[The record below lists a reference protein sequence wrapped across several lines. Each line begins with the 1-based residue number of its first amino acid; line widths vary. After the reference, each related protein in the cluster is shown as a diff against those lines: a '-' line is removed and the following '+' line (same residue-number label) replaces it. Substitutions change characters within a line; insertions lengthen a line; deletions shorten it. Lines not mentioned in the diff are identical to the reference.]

1 MHQLFSYIFK
11 IKLKLTLYLYIYVF
25 HFQNKQYIGINIT
38 CCNKGTFFF
47 NDLDQLI
54 DLGQTI
60 AYNTRMYLNLKCFEK
75 SNAFALMR
83 MNMTIAHDV
92 NYIKSFHSGLQKT
105 EQYDISWVFM
115 RSTCVVVSLLQIL
128 KILNRQLTIEIN
140 YGPLTRRTSI
150 K

>member
-1 MHQLFSYIFK
+1 
-11 IKLKLTLYLYIYVF
+11 
-25 HFQNKQYIGINIT
+25 
-38 CCNKGTFFF
+38 
-47 NDLDQLI
+47 
-54 DLGQTI
+54 
-60 AYNTRMYLNLKCFEK
+60 MYLNLKCFEK
-75 SNAFALMR
+75 LNAFALLR

-140 YGPLTRRTSI
+140 SMVHWPEEQASNEALTINKNMEEGILHSFTGFNYFQLWNVYVHVFFYREGKSLCI
-150 K
+150 YK